1 MKILCLIYIIVLVIA
16 EILITIY
23 LKKLFKDNKMIKQLI
38 SLMVCGIII
47 LLLSLSTAILI
58 YVQAF
63 DWVYIVVG
71 AIIIVVIF
79 SVRITRDIYN
89 DNYRRG

>member
-89 DNYRRG
+89 DNYGRG